1 MTLPVDTPL
10 GRLEIVEVYL
20 YYDGPRLF
28 VCHSPSQQLYLANW
42 IQGGEEDTWLYVAL
56 SRPRFNQ
63 LRRGEISLHDAFTLA
78 EDNFVYLLR
87 LALDGSLRELKNVP
101 SHDLP
106 PEWLPLEGEHL
117 ELSVDDSLPE
127 YGADAAAEIARNSR
141 REILFM
147 RLYDNVPMQHEAP
160 AQRLGQL
167 LVSLQ
172 GAVAAFGQALL
183 GQTTA
188 RGVIS
193 GEILSGTELAVIG
206 TYDGSFGVQLATVA
220 NVDMFG
226 QSLVG
231 DAIDELIAL
240 IDVGSDPE
248 KLRLRLSS
256 LRQRAASKYRAL
268 LTAVV
273 AANTDVQVHWGSARA
288 DRGRSAKL
296 PIEIAREALTAIQ
309 SIETSLAETL
319 QVECTLIGLNIRT
332 KFYEIRTRTDRKKYS
347 GEIADEAMAD
357 VQHAVINDP
366 YTAMLRLRIEANP
379 ITGEERFRWEL
390 TALKH

>member
-1 MTLPVDTPL
+1 VF
-10 GRLEIVEVYL
+10 R
-20 YYDGPRLF
+20 
-28 VCHSPSQQLYLANW
+28 S
-42 IQGGEEDTWLYVAL
+42 
-56 SRPRFNQ
+56 
-63 LRRGEISLHDAFTLA
+63 A
-78 EDNFVYLLR
+78 EDKFVYLLR
-87 LALDGSLRELKNVP
+87 LALDGSLRELKNEP
-101 SHDLP
+101 SGDLP
-106 PEWLPLEGEHL
+106 QEWLPLQGEYL
-117 ELSVDDSLPE
+117 ELAADDSLPE
-127 YGADAAAEIARNSR
+127 YGADAAADIARSSR

-147 RLYDNVPMQHEAP
+147 RLYDNEPMRHEAP

-172 GAVAAFGQALL
+172 GSIDAFGQALL
-183 GQTTA
+183 GRTTV
-188 RGVIS
+188 RGIIP

-206 TYDGSFGVQLATVA
+206 TYDGSFGVQLAAVPG
-220 NVDMFG
+220 VDMFG

-231 DAIDELIAL
+231 DAIEELISL

-256 LRQRAASKYRAL
+256 LRQRAAAKYRAL
-268 LTAVV
+268 LTAIV
-273 AANTDVQVHWGSARA
+273 AANTDVQLHWGSVRA

-296 PIEIAREALTAIQ
+296 PIDIAREALTAIQ

-347 GEIADEAMAD
+347 GEIADEAMPD

-366 YTAMLRLRIEANP
+366 YTAVLRLRIEANP
-379 ITGEERFRWEL
+379 VTGEERFRWEL
-390 TALKH
+390 TALKHV